1 MALIKCTECGA
12 EISEHAKKCPHCG
25 VVIAPTTSHGQNN
38 RSKSIW
44 IWSILS
50 VIIILGCIVFYLM
63 ESPKT
68 ENTNNGNITTLA
80 NNNEAELP
88 IDVLS
93 FCYFSTDEEVMD
105 IKKVSQLLQT
115 LQELN
120 FKKSSEAETEIDFA
134 ADDSYTDFRK
144 IKSCTYE
151 RGEGQNYIKVKIT
164 GIDSEYDII
173 RDGYIEIVFT
183 NKNLVNAFLTD
194 AESNNFTKVS
204 PTSYHGPKYDTVYWT
219 GADIEIDGNTIIIRK
234 RNHGD

>member
-1 MALIKCTECGA
+1 MALIKCKECGA
-12 EISEHAKKCPHCG
+12 DISEHAKKCSHCG
-25 VVIAPTTSHGQNN
+25 VVITSANSHGQNK
-38 RSKSIW
+38 RSKSMW
-44 IWSILS
+44 IWCVSA
-50 VIIILGCIVFYLM
+50 VIIVLGCVVFYLM
-63 ESPKT
+63 QPTKT
-68 ENTNNGNITTLA
+68 ESTDIDNITTSV
-80 NNNEAELP
+80 NNDVESP
-88 IDVLS
+88 IYILS
-93 FCYFSTDEEVMD
+93 LCFFDTDFEIMD
-105 IKKVSQLLQT
+105 IKKVSQLVQSLE
-115 LQELN
+115 ELE
-120 FKKSSEAETEIDFA
+120 FTKSSETETEIDFA

-173 RDGYIEIVFT
+173 RDGFVEIVFT

-204 PTSYHGPKYDTVYWT
+204 PTSYQGPKYDTVYWT